1 MKLEGNEG
9 TFDDESKPC
18 HMPFFSFSFGE
29 VGGEVG
35 GSLTAASLRSG
46 SDRDEGRLVLTPKEE
61 SSEFATTAAA
71 NMSAEDA
78 PMLGS

>member
-29 VGGEVG
+29 VGG
-35 GSLTAASLRSG
+35 SLTAASLRSG
-46 SDRDEGRLVLTPKEE
+46 SDRDEGRLVLTQKEE
-61 SSEFATTAAA
+61 SSEFAPTAAA
-71 NMSAEDA
+71 NKSAEDA